1 MVSLKV
7 NRRPVLVKSTPLLLT
22 SSDTLPGLL
31 EGAVH
36 TTRLADSRM
45 LRATDLTPKRQV
57 RSLVSAKLL
66 PTKVTLDPP
75 AVDANDGDTLSTTG
89 SL

>member
-1 MVSLKV
+1 
-7 NRRPVLVKSTPLLLT
+7 
-22 SSDTLPGLL
+22 
-31 EGAVH
+31 
-36 TTRLADSRM
+36 M